1 MNVQA
6 FEFTNLKLAI
16 SESFSAKL
24 WQEVSNVV
32 TLGTVSLLAN
42 GSATTGLCYENNLIA
57 N

>member
-42 GSATTGLCYENNLIA
+42 GSATTGLCYENNVIA